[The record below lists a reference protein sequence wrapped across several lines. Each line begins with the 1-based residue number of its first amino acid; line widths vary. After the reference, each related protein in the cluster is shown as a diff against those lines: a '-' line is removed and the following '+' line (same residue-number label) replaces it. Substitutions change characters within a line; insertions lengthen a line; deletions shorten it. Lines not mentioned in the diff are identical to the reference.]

1 MINKMNTAILQHKR
15 RILDDLKEDIYNLK
29 ITKEALHGTY
39 FPGASFHEGYVAGF
53 YSGFD
58 ECKKLVVELIRKE
71 MEANNV

>member
-1 MINKMNTAILQHKR
+1 MSTAISQHR
-15 RILDDLKEDIYNLK
+15 RWILNDLKEDIYNLK
-29 ITKEALHGTY
+29 ITKEVVQGTY

-58 ECKKLVVELIRKE
+58 ECKELVIELIRKE